1 MRLNTLPDVLFPN
14 PIQHPNFKISFLD
27 KVREDILNNQLLN
40 EPMRRSRQNMTIRS
54 QQRGSIRIIS
64 PSIVTSQ
71 NNTQTNFRSG
81 SSKFKVIKEHSQMEE
96 MDETFSRTRTPS
108 QLVKR
113 LKRGLSMFEKQL

>member
-14 PIQHPNFKISFLD
+14 PIQHPNYKISFLD

>member
-14 PIQHPNFKISFLD
+14 PIQHPNYKISFLK
-27 KVREDILNNQLLN
+27 KVKEEILNNQFQN
-40 EPMRRSRQNMTIRS
+40 EPMKMSRQNMTIRS
-54 QQRGSIRIIS
+54 LKRGSIRVVS
-64 PSIVTSQ
+64 ASIVTSQ

-81 SSKFKVIKEHSQMEE
+81 SSKFKMIKEHSQIEE

-108 QLVKR
+108 QLVRR